1 MPDWQLD
8 PVTPQDLDTIL
19 TIDRAAFKRPW
30 QRKSFVAELVHKD
43 AFGYVVR
50 KKVNQKSSDV
60 IAYVFVRVILNEMH
74 IMRIAVAASFQTKG
88 VATRMLRQCFTL
100 AQQKQLDAVYIEVR
114 PGNTSATALY
124 RKAGFQSLG
133 TRPNYYPETG
143 EDALVMVKHLKV
155 TP

>member
-143 EDALVMVKHLKV
+143 EDALVMAKKL
-155 TP
+155 

>member
-100 AQQKQLDAVYIEVR
+100 AQQKRLDAVYIEVR
-114 PGNTSATALY
+114 PSNTSAIALY
-124 RKAGFQSLG
+124 RRAGFQSLG